1 MIEKFAKSKIF
12 YEKWKAEKC
21 NALAKVKPPL
31 LIFEY
36 ESALQTHTI
45 HKRGRRVSAASTLYC
60 PAPNDSAFR
69 FQTKNKPFANLPIN
83 GAVAVSK
90 PIEGWISSVIGII
103 TLPIHH

>member
-12 YEKWKAEKC
+12 YEKWEAEKC

-45 HKRGRRVSAASTLYC
+45 HPCICCKHFILPGSKRFSIPLS
-60 PAPNDSAFR
+60 
-69 FQTKNKPFANLPIN
+69 NK
-83 GAVAVSK
+83 
-90 PIEGWISSVIGII
+90 E
-103 TLPIHH
+103 